1 MESILRTCLSKICAI
16 KVQEGIVEIEEIEE
30 DILIDNSVEE
40 YTNKVKEAVKVAKK
54 SLIKLNCS
62 ENKNKQYSIDI
73 DTQNPIYDAIKL
85 TPISELDYII

>member
-1 MESILRTCLSKICAI
+1 M
-16 KVQEGIVEIEEIEE
+16 EIEEIEE

-62 ENKNKQYSIDI
+62 EDENKQYSIDI